1 MALSDKWMVTIDAHP
16 ASIEYYKPWM
26 EIRKMD
32 YRQIIRRGLPGLTR
46 GLMYSTHHGLRDS
59 EQRRWLHVVCRH
71 WGPEHPSTLSQQWC
85 LARTTQPDFWMKGDK
100 SLYKP
105 SDIPP
110 NPSLL
115 TTIKPTVQRQ
125 SNTSFNSNSAST
137 STTTMHFINAIFALV
152 AASAVMAAPAPAPA
166 EDASAKAQVDCPNG
180 WSQCGVCFDIPLL

>member
-1 MALSDKWMVTIDAHP
+1 M
-16 ASIEYYKPWM
+16 
-26 EIRKMD
+26 
-32 YRQIIRRGLPGLTR
+32 
-46 GLMYSTHHGLRDS
+46 DS
-59 EQRRWLHVVCRH
+59 ESPDNDAGCMWCVDIEALNIHPRWLNNDALLEQH
-71 WGPEHPSTLSQQWC
+71 SQTSG
-85 LARTTQPDFWMKGDK
+85 LGETQVYINPQI
-100 SLYKP
+100 S
-105 SDIPP
+105 PP